1 MMMDED
7 FLLALQLQEQFDQEA
22 SASSS
27 SSSEHSSNKKRRV
40 APDEAR
46 IIPYAG
52 GGSLHPE
59 RPLSIVDESWEL
71 LDPNPDVRAMF
82 LAFNDMFFWGKLSG
96 VETLLHEMI
105 HALLFVTQNNRD
117 RDGHGPEFCKHMDRI
132 NKASGTNITVCHT
145 FHDEVDLYR
154 QHWWRCNGPC
164 QNLKPFFGY
173 VKRAMNRA
181 PSAQDPWWADHQR
194 SCGGTYIKI
203 KEPENYGK
211 KDKKDH
217 NKDTKGHTQPANRS
231 KSGLQ
236 DIRNVLPFSGKG
248 FVLGGNP
255 RPASPEKQP
264 ELSNARLPSS
274 MFSGKN
280 HNGPGQ
286 ASPGK
291 IGGQATVS
299 SGSSGPQNLPKR
311 PNSLNKKSVS
321 NTKAFVNINGSP
333 VRISGTLN
341 TNFSRV
347 KQKSF
352 SDLFSPG
359 GAKSA
364 PWAGQSCISSSAS
377 TSTSF
382 KTTGPSYAEKDGG
395 ASADLRDTA
404 FTSNSVNLGRAHSNH
419 SSNPADSRPGSGFH
433 SEQIRSPKK
442 PSSTLPISKKRP
454 WEGITSTN
462 ICDFF
467 KRKTGVSSGVVDTRE
482 TPAPAATC
490 SFSQPALQAAPAD
503 TTDPRV
509 RCPVCQI
516 PVPESKINEHLDS
529 CLT

>member
-1 MMMDED
+1 MDED
-7 FLLALQLQEQFDQEA
+7 FLLALQLQEQFDQ
-22 SASSS
+22 
-27 SSSEHSSNKKRRV
+27 
-40 APDEAR
+40 
-46 IIPYAG
+46 
-52 GGSLHPE
+52 E

-96 VETLLHEMI
+96 VEVRWSPRMTLCAGLCCYEGRGGLCSIRLSEPLLKLRPRRDLVQTLLHEMI

-132 NKASGTNITVCHT
+132 NKASGTNITVYHT

-181 PSAQDPWWADHQR
+181 PSAQDPWWADHQQ

-231 KSGLQ
+231 K
-236 DIRNVLPFSGKG
+236 NVLPFSGKG

-274 MFSGKN
+274 TFSGKN

-311 PNSLNKKSVS
+311 PNSLNKKSV
-321 NTKAFVNINGSP
+321 N
-333 VRISGTLN
+333 
-341 TNFSRV
+341 
-347 KQKSF
+347 
-352 SDLFSPG
+352 
-359 GAKSA
+359 
-364 PWAGQSCISSSAS
+364 
-377 TSTSF
+377 
-382 KTTGPSYAEKDGG
+382 
-395 ASADLRDTA
+395 TA